1 MVYNGCPLTCSSLP
15 PGTCIANA
23 QSSSGD
29 KSLCF
34 NAIAGTTYYVVL
46 DSWPLPD
53 CNGYT
58 NLSISAPV
66 PPPPVTCTLAG
77 TYTMSTITHN
87 PDVLTSPNLSGFTDD
102 IFYPGGTISTGFDF
116 CLNGNQFQSFLISA
130 NGYVIFA
137 PPSWTCVTN
146 LPSGNATAG
155 GYSGYSITANIPN
168 TTNAP
173 RNAILAPWHDINP
186 AITTG
191 GANPII
197 RYQVFGTAPNRRF
210 VVSWE
215 NVPMFSSSCDGD
227 RTLDFTGQIKM
238 FETTNDIEIHI
249 TRKRVCASWNNG
261 RAILGLHNYNGTE
274 ALVPAGRN
282 ALDPNWTATNEA
294 YRFTFNPTTCTTCT
308 PLPLNLMF
316 FTGEWNKETLEAEL
330 KWSFKDQKD
339 AVMYVLEHST
349 DEANFKEI
357 AQIPV
362 KSENLYRFNH
372 KNPAKGRNYYRIRK
386 ISNGKADEYSHNV
399 TVINPVTDSWKIES
413 LYPNPSTTHS
423 STLEILNLIEDVCTI
438 KLIDLQGN
446 EVFTKKVSL
455 QKGSNTIELNYPKHL
470 QKGTYLLVIHT
481 SEQIETRKVILQ

>member
-1 MVYNGCPLTCSSLP
+1 
-15 PGTCIANA
+15 
-23 QSSSGD
+23 
-29 KSLCF
+29 
-34 NAIAGTTYYVVL
+34 
-46 DSWPLPD
+46 
-53 CNGYT
+53 
-58 NLSISAPV
+58 
-66 PPPPVTCTLAG
+66 
-77 TYTMSTITHN
+77 MSTIPHN